1 MNQSVS
7 KDAVNA
13 TQITLAMAVQ
23 LADTLR
29 TQRDAVAES
38 LAASV
43 LPLLDL
49 RLHAETLGLKELV
62 GELELKLGRA
72 RAALASLNEYV
83 LYSASEEQRTVHGG
97 FWSHDCG
104 WGAFATAAR
113 FPEGEKAPD
122 AALREG
128 ADTIWKSYPDA
139 AFHEAH
145 RLAKVRSMFEGD
157 TFAKPNQQILYI
169 PEPANEADLV
179 DGSDP
184 RFRQPGAIEFGRQF
198 TSAKLTEEALRGHL
212 LEEELTGR
220 RLKIAVFRTT
230 LNGKFGSHEL
240 LFAVHHPDGSLMSH
254 YFARALT
261 ALA

>member
-1 MNQSVS
+1 MTQSVS

-13 TQITLAMAVQ
+13 TQITLVTAVQ

-29 TQRDAVAES
+29 AQRDAIAES

-49 RLHAETLGLKELV
+49 RLHAEKLDLKELV

-72 RAALASLNEYV
+72 RAALSSLNEYV
-83 LYSASEEQRTVHGG
+83 LYSASAEQRMSHGG

-104 WGAFATAAR
+104 WGAFETATR
-113 FPEGEKAPD
+113 FSAGEKAPD

-128 ADTIWKSYPDA
+128 ADTILKSYADA
-139 AFHEAH
+139 AFHDAH

-157 TFAKPNQQILYI
+157 TFAKPIRQILYI
-169 PEPANEADLV
+169 PDPANDAELV

-220 RLKIAVFRTT
+220 RLKIDVFRTT
-230 LNGKFGSHEL
+230 LNGKFGSNEL
-240 LFAVHHPDGSLMSH
+240 LFAVYHPDGSLMSH

-261 ALA
+261 SLA